1 MSIFSMTG
9 FARAASS
16 FGPARFAWELKTVNA
31 KGLDVRLRL
40 PQGFEA
46 IDLTVQ
52 KRLGEKL
59 KRGTCYATLSVQRET
74 TAPEIRINKD
84 ILLRLIAAL
93 ADIPL
98 GSMQPASL
106 DGLLGLRGV
115 VEVAEAVEDPVQT
128 ELLQAHVL
136 ATLNESLEA
145 LVAMRLGEGTALAKM
160 LLARLDKIG
169 ALTDAADTCPGR
181 QPEAIQ
187 ARLAQ
192 TIAALS
198 TQPNLDPN
206 RLHQEALIMAAKAD
220 VREELDR
227 LKTHVAAVRERLVSG
242 GEVGRRLDFLAQ
254 ELGREA
260 NTLCAKSNDAE
271 LTRLGLELRVEIEQF
286 REQVQNLE

>member
-1 MSIFSMTG
+1 
-9 FARAASS
+9 
-16 FGPARFAWELKTVNA
+16 
-31 KGLDVRLRL
+31 
-40 PQGFEA
+40 
-46 IDLTVQ
+46 
-52 KRLGEKL
+52 
-59 KRGTCYATLSVQRET
+59 LSVQRET

-84 ILLRLIAAL
+84 ILLRLINAL
-93 ADIPL
+93 ADIPPGL
-98 GSMQPASL
+98 MQPASL

-181 QPEAIQ
+181 QPEGIQ